1 MVRKT
6 LKPAASALVLWLIGL
21 QSVAHAACG
30 DINEGVGAGINC
42 GDKGGPSVVRS
53 ITIITNTLLFAVGV
67 IAVIMLI
74 IGGIKYIT
82 SSGDPKGAESAK
94 NTILFAVVGVVVA
107 LLAYA
112 IVNFV
117 LGQFK

>member
-1 MVRKT
+1 MLRKFFS
-6 LKPAASALVLWLIGL
+6 PATSVLALWLIGL
-21 QSVAHAACG
+21 QSVARAACG
-30 DINEGVGAGINC
+30 EITGGVDAGLEC
-42 GDKGGPSVVRS
+42 GNKGGPTVVKS
-53 ITIITNTLLFAVGV
+53 ISIVTNTLLFAVGV

-82 SSGDPKGAESAK
+82 SSGDPKGTQSAK
-94 NTILFAVVGVVVA
+94 DTIMFAVVGVVVA